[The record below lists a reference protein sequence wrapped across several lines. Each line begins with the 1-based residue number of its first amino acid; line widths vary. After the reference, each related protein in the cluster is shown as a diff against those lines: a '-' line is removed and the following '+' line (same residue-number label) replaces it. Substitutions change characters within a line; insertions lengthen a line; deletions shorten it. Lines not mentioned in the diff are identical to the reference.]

1 MFPFSLEMKK
11 KNIPFHPA
19 LFAIFPILSLYVA
32 NMNRVS
38 IGEILPTLMLVMVV
52 TLLVWSALFV
62 LTRDRTRS
70 AIAISI
76 FLFFFFSFAHI
87 LTAISVS
94 AEFFHRYENIRT
106 LVETRN
112 GMLLWLVVEL
122 LVVGGIIYRIYRS
135 KRDLLPQTRVLNFLS
150 IIMVVTVLSTWA
162 STQINLGYVQASSN
176 HGNSS
181 FGEDDLLTSL
191 QPVNINDERLP
202 DIYYIILD
210 GYGRSDILDEIYN
223 LDNGDFLS
231 SLESKGFFV
240 AEDSNS
246 NYPRTGLSFASSLN
260 AAYLDRISQQLGQ
273 ESENLLP
280 LKSFIENSFVF
291 QQLRQAG
298 YKIITFPS
306 GYELTEIS
314 SSDQIISTQATPDSV
329 QNLLINNTPLS
340 IFLLGK
346 QYDWHRQ
353 RITYTID
360 QLPEVSNQDQP
371 TFVFAHI
378 LAPHP
383 PFVFGSNGES
393 INPSRKYGI
402 DDGNEFLAVANQEEY
417 LNGYR
422 DQLVYINSQII
433 NSIERIMASSSTQPV
448 IIIQGDHGPRS
459 SYEPEI
465 LEGENLVERMA
476 ILNAYLLPGIDPSL
490 LYPGI
495 TPVNTFRLLFNA
507 YLGTNYPLLED
518 RSYYSTNDQPFQFT
532 DVTSRLDN

>member
-1 MFPFSLEMKK
+1 
-11 KNIPFHPA
+11 
-19 LFAIFPILSLYVA
+19 
-32 NMNRVS
+32 
-38 IGEILPTLMLVMVV
+38 
-52 TLLVWSALFV
+52 
-62 LTRDRTRS
+62 
-70 AIAISI
+70 
-76 FLFFFFSFAHI
+76 
-87 LTAISVS
+87 
-94 AEFFHRYENIRT
+94 
-106 LVETRN
+106 
-112 GMLLWLVVEL
+112 MLLCLAAEL
-122 LVVGGIIYRIYRS
+122 LVVGGIIYRINHS
-135 KRDLLPQTRVLNFLS
+135 KRDWVRQTRVLNFLS
-150 IIMVVTVLSTWA
+150 IILVATVLYTWA
-162 STQINLGYVQASSN
+162 STQINFENVQASSN
-176 HGNSS
+176 PDNINI
-181 FGEDDLLTSL
+181 GEDGQLTRL
-191 QPVNINDERLP
+191 QPVNIIDEHLP

-210 GYGRSDILDEIYN
+210 GYGRSDILDEIYKLN
-223 LDNGDFLS
+223 NGEFLS
-231 SLESKGFFV
+231 YLESKGFFV
-240 AEDSNS
+240 AEESNS

-260 AAYLDRISQQLGQ
+260 STYLDGISQQLGE

-314 SSDQIISTQATPDSV
+314 SSDQIISFQTTPGSF

-353 RITYTID
+353 RITFNIN

-393 INPSRKYGI
+393 IYPSRKYGI
-402 DDGNEFLAVANQEEY
+402 DDGNEFLAVANREEY

-422 DQLVYINSQII
+422 DQLVYINGQII
-433 NSIERIMASSSTQPV
+433 NSIERIMATSSTQPV

-465 LEGENLVERMA
+465 LEGEKLVERMA
-476 ILNAYLLPGIDPSL
+476 ILNAYLLPGIDPNM

-518 RSYYSTNDQPFQFT
+518 RSYYSPNDRPFQFT
-532 DVTSRLDN
+532 DVTGMLDK